1 MRKAIDEE
9 AEGRTALDDAQA
21 ENRKVNESALQ
32 TKWGDKYQENVD
44 GALKFRDS
52 IMTHMPD
59 EGKAFVEFLNDT
71 KFGDN
76 PQVVEF
82 FSQCAGLISEDA
94 IQRGSPRPTGTEVG
108 RSESG
113 DVILDDYADMDR

>member
-1 MRKAIDEE
+1 
-9 AEGRTALDDAQA
+9 
-21 ENRKVNESALQ
+21 
-32 TKWGDKYQENVD
+32 
-44 GALKFRDS
+44 
-52 IMTHMPD
+52 MTHLPD

-94 IQRGSPRPTGTEVG
+94 IQRGSPRPSTIGVV

-113 DVILDDYADMDR
+113 DVVLDDYADMDR